1 MAVSDKILFLTLR
14 TFSATGGIEKVCR
27 VFSRALGTLEDKGLR
42 ASMFSMYDRQ
52 EDERSRYTAG
62 ITFRG
67 FSLRKPA
74 FVLSAV
80 REGLRSDTIVLSH
93 INLLSVGWLIK
104 LLAPRK
110 KLMLFTHGIE
120 VWRSLSPARRM
131 MLRRCDRLIAVS
143 RYTRDQLISMHGVP
157 EEKITVLNNCI
168 DPFLP
173 APGKREKP
181 EELMQRYGFLASDFV
196 LMTLSRLS
204 SSELYKGYDHV
215 LLVIA
220 ELEKKYPGI
229 KYLIVGKS
237 DATERQRLEAIVQQ
251 FRISDRVVFTGYV
264 PDEELAAHFSL
275 ADLYIMPSKKEGFGI
290 VFIEAMY
297 YGLPVIAGN
306 RDGST
311 DALCQGRLGLLVNPD
326 DLDEIIAAVEK
337 VIAAPE
343 QYQPDR
349 KLLMEQFSFDTYCR
363 QVMAL
368 TLTH

>member
-1 MAVSDKILFLTLR
+1 MAASEKILFLTLR

-27 VFSRALGTLEDKGLR
+27 VFSRALGSLRAKGLQ
-42 ASMFSMYDRQ
+42 AMLYSMYDQ
-52 EDERSRYTAG
+52 TGEERTEYTEGVA
-62 ITFRG
+62 FRG
-67 FSLRKPA
+67 FSQRKLLFVCSALRQ
-74 FVLSAV
+74 
-80 REGLRSDTIVLSH
+80 GLRSDCIVLSH

-110 KLMLFTHGIE
+110 KLLLFTHGIE
-120 VWRSLSPARRM
+120 VWRDLSPFRSRM
-131 MLRRCDRLIAVS
+131 LQRCDQLIAVS
-143 RYTRDQLISMHGVP
+143 RYTRDQLISRHGVA
-157 EEKITVLNNCI
+157 EDKITVLNNCI

-173 APGKREKP
+173 QPGKREKSAA
-181 EELMQRYGFLASDFV
+181 LMQRYGFSEQDFI

-215 LLVIA
+215 LLAVS

-237 DATERQRLEAIVQQ
+237 DAEEQRRLEAIVRE

-306 RDGST
+306 LDGST

-337 VIAAPE
+337 VMACPE
-343 QYQPDR
+343 RYEPNRQ
-349 KLLMEQFSFDTYCR
+349 LLMDQFSFDSYRR
-363 QVMAL
+363 QVEAL
-368 TLTH
+368 INKN